1 MPHHAATGPR
11 DSRSSEQL
19 REHYEIEC
27 ALADRLRNSHPSE
40 RGQLYS
46 SLYDELFRRVPHH
59 LQLTQRDATEVR
71 ARGVDEQMKF
81 LRRFLR
87 ADSMFAEIG
96 PGDCALALRV
106 APMVRH
112 VSAIDVSSEITAR
125 IRAPDNFRLM
135 LSDGVSVP
143 VAAGSLSVV
152 YSNQLMEHLHPDD
165 ARDQVQNIYR
175 ALAGGGIYVC
185 LTPNRW
191 TGPHDISAH
200 FDEVAKGFHLKEYSH
215 GEIVSLFKQ
224 VGFSRVRIFL
234 GARGRFVPMPT
245 AAISAFETAFA
256 CLNHATRMRVRRRLP
271 FRLISTIRAVG
282 YK

>member
-1 MPHHAATGPR
+1 MSHSVARGDA
-11 DSRSSEQL
+11 RSAEQL
-19 REHYEIEC
+19 REHYEIER
-27 ALADRLRNSHPSE
+27 ALADRLRHSDPAE
-40 RGQLYS
+40 RGRLYA

-59 LQLTQRDATEVR
+59 PQLTRRETAEVR

-87 ADSMFAEIG
+87 PDATFAEIG

-112 VSAIDVSSEITAR
+112 VSAIDVSSEITSR
-125 IRAPDNFRLM
+125 IEAPDNFRLT

-143 VAAGSLSVV
+143 LPAGSVSLI

-165 ARDQVQNIYR
+165 ARDQLHNIYR
-175 ALAGGGIYVC
+175 ALADGGVYVC

-215 GEIVSLFKQ
+215 GEIVALFEQ
-224 VGFSRVRIFL
+224 VGFSKVQTFL
-234 GARGRFVPMPT
+234 GAKGRFVPVPT
-245 AAISAFETAFA
+245 PPISMVETAFG
-256 CLNHATRMRVRRRLP
+256 CLSHATRMRLRRKLP